1 MIKYIV
7 RRLLLFPLI
16 LVVVSSIAF
25 FALRLGGASPIDL
38 VSETI
43 RDTKDVQRIKH
54 EWGLD
59 RPLYVQYADFM
70 VHAAQGDL
78 GRSFISNQ
86 PVSKSVAKRFP
97 ATIEL
102 SIVAMVLSAALGLSA
117 GVVAAVRQGTWMDLA
132 SRTTALFG
140 VSVPGFWLGL
150 MLISLFAVRLNWL
163 PVSGRFPQRLE
174 FPTLTGF
181 YVIDSVL
188 AGNFG
193 YLRITLSHLI
203 LPAVVLGCIVGGF
216 IARITR
222 AMVMETLRQDY
233 VRTAWAK
240 GLRERVVIVRHALRN
255 ALLPVVTIMGLQFGN
270 LLGGAAVTETV
281 FTWPGLGKLMVD
293 SIYLHDFPQVQ
304 ASVVLLATTYVM
316 VNLVVD
322 VLYAYIDPRIRY
334 G

>member
-1 MIKYIV
+1 MTKYIM
-7 RRLLLFPLI
+7 RRLLILPLI
-16 LVVVSSIAF
+16 LALVSSVVF

-38 VSETI
+38 VTETI
-43 RDTKDVQRIKH
+43 RDPKEVVRIKQQ
-54 EWGLD
+54 WGLD

-86 PVSKSVAKRFP
+86 PVAKSVAERLP
-97 ATIEL
+97 ATVEL
-102 SIVAMVLSAALGLSA
+102 SIVAMVLGAGLGLVA
-117 GVVAAVRQGTWMDLA
+117 GIVAAVRPGTWVDLA

-150 MLISLFAVRLNWL
+150 MLISLFAVKLDWL

-174 FPTLTGF
+174 FPNVTGF

-188 AGNFG
+188 AGDPR
-193 YLRITLSHLI
+193 YLQISLSHLI
-203 LPAVVLGCIVGGF
+203 MPAIVLGALIAGF

-222 AMVMETLRQDY
+222 AMVLEALRQDY
-233 VRTAWAK
+233 IRTARAK
-240 GLRERVVIVRHALRN
+240 GLRERVVIARHAIRN
-255 ALLPVVTIMGLQFGN
+255 AFLPIVTIMGLQFGN

-293 SIYLHDFPQVQ
+293 SIYVHDFPQVQ
-304 ASVVLLATTYVM
+304 ASVILLATTYVVM
-316 VNLVVD
+316 NLVVD
-322 VLYAYIDPRIRY
+322 VLYAFIDPRIRY